1 MSERVEEL
9 EGRIT
14 ELEATVEGLT
24 EELVDRTERINE
36 LERQL
41 GVAGHTDRGT
51 GLTDSVDPAPTETAD
66 DPAPEETDDTGA
78 EDEDGDGDREREEGS
93 DDIIVA

>member
-9 EGRIT
+9 EGRIA

-41 GVAGHTDRGT
+41 GVAGSTDRGT
-51 GLTDSVDPAPTETAD
+51 GLTDSVDPTPAETES
-66 DPAPEETDDTGA
+66 DPAPESEATKDADV
-78 EDEDGDGDREREEGS
+78 EDENREREEGS